1 MLIEDDD
8 LQLSASS
15 LEALNEFMTEHA
27 EQLNRFEDLKA
38 HADSEYEKP
47 KRIISMADFGED
59 WNYSQFWYDEATAQS
74 LAEELL
80 DGTDE
85 NSLIGLVS
93 APSVYVKIKELQ
105 SKGLVSP
112 NIKVKLFEF
121 DPRFELVGEDFIR
134 YDYNQ
139 PLRGLPSELKNKF
152 NRILLDPPF
161 LNEDCQTKT
170 ALTVRWLTRPWQ
182 RGSDLKVMACSGERM
197 RGLLERLYEPVGLK
211 ATMFEVGHKGLSNE
225 FLCYSTHESERF
237 QFLEP
242 YVATE
247 YVAT

>member
-1 MLIEDDD
+1 
-8 LQLSASS
+8 
-15 LEALNEFMTEHA
+15 
-27 EQLNRFEDLKA
+27 LK
-38 HADSEYEKP
+38 
-47 KRIISMADFGED
+47 
-59 WNYSQFWYDEATAQS
+59 
-74 LAEELL
+74 
-80 DGTDE
+80 
-85 NSLIGLVS
+85 
-93 APSVYVKIKELQ
+93 

-161 LNEDCQTKT
+161 LNEDCQTKSECWLSYVLLSFLADLNGGAA